1 MKDKWDRQRELE
13 REIEGKGIDLM
24 LWSLSSSGN
33 TAWVPNGFFFIF
45 TMFNICVLNP
55 SVVITD

>member
-33 TAWVPNGFFFIF
+33 IVYQMDFFYIHY
-45 TMFNICVLNP
+45 V
-55 SVVITD
+55 